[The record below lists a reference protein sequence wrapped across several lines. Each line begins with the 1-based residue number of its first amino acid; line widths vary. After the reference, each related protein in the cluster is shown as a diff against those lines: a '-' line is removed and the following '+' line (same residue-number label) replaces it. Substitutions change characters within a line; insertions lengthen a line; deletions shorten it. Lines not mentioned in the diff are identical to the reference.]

1 MTDEYDHHFCAKL
14 EAITQC
20 SVFLEILS
28 IDYLSD
34 VFLNI
39 FILIKNIRIS
49 PKEVF

>member
-20 SVFLEILS
+20 SVFLEIFS

-34 VFLNI
+34 VFFKYI
-39 FILIKNIRIS
+39 HFDK
-49 PKEVF
+49 KY